1 MKKAF
6 ENLVDSGELDAPIF
20 SFYLADDDSGVLTLG
35 GVDESHHTGDD
46 VTWLSLATPF
56 YGFWYVIFFSKTKF
70 TCLLALYF
78 FAPLIS
84 LLSGKS
90 TFITYGLGAT

>member
-56 YGFWYVIFFSKTKF
+56 YGFWYVTFSLRQS
-70 TCLLALYF
+70 LLAFLRF
-78 FAPLIS
+78 IF
-84 LLSGKS
+84 LLH
-90 TFITYGLGAT
+90 